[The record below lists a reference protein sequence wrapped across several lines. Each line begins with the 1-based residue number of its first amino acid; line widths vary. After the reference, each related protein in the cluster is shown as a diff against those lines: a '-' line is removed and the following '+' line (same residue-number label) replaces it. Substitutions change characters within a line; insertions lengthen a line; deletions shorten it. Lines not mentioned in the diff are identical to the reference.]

1 MEILAGREASP
12 RRDWLQPG
20 LGYLKTSRARAKVQ
34 HWFRAQARDEN
45 LDAGRRL
52 LEREFKRLALNS
64 IDYKL
69 VANRVQLGSVDD
81 MFAAVGAGEL
91 SAAQVL
97 NAAQSLIAVADESER
112 PVAKPRKGR
121 RSMSAPGADAV
132 QVQGV
137 GNLLSHIAG
146 CCKPLPGDNIL
157 GFITQGRGV
166 SIHRRD
172 CGRLLNLQTELPER
186 IIEVNWGQDSRAG
199 YEVDIGIE
207 AYDRAGLLRDI
218 TELLAA
224 ARVNVLSVNTDT
236 DRREHL
242 ATMRLR
248 VEVPDLSFLGKLLH
262 RISGLNNV
270 ISAVRL
276 SDTGVERA
284 G

>member
-1 MEILAGREASP
+1 
-12 RRDWLQPG
+12 
-20 LGYLKTSRARAKVQ
+20 
-34 HWFRAQARDEN
+34 
-45 LDAGRRL
+45 
-52 LEREFKRLALNS
+52 
-64 IDYKL
+64 
-69 VANRVQLGSVDD
+69 
-81 MFAAVGAGEL
+81 
-91 SAAQVL
+91 VL
-97 NAAQSLIAVADESER
+97 NAAQSLIGDSAAVER

-121 RSMSAPGADAV
+121 RGMPAPGADAV

-137 GNLLSHIAG
+137 GNLLNHIAG
-146 CCKPLPGDNIL
+146 CCRPLPGDNIL

-172 CGRLLNLQTELPER
+172 CGRLLNLQAEHPER
-186 IIEVNWGQDSRAG
+186 IIEVNWGEESRAG

-224 ARVNVLSVNTDT
+224 ARVKVLTVNTDT

-276 SDTGVERA
+276 SDSGVERA